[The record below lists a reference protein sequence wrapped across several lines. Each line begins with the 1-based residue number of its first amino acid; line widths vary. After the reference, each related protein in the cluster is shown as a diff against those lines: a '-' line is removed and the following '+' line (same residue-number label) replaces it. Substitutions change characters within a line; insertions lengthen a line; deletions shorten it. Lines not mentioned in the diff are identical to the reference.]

1 MTSIRVGIAGTSW
14 WADAMYLPALKG
26 NVGAEVVAACGRNP
40 QRAEDFAQR
49 WGIPNY
55 YIDYQ
60 TMLNEA
66 ELDAVI
72 ISTGNDTHAPFT
84 LAALEKGIPVLCEK
98 PLGLNYA
105 ESLKM
110 TKLAEEAE
118 LVNLVPFTYSFMPT
132 ARYLKHLI
140 DDGFIGKPY
149 HCNLRYYTG
158 YRRKTEYTWRLN
170 AAEAGSGALGDIGS
184 HFIYLAQWMIGPV
197 SAVSCRLGSPIDRP
211 AKMPDGKP
219 FVPTDDTAMV
229 MLEFANGAQGMIH
242 ATTVCYEDSPFGQT
256 HHMEFHGSEGTLYS
270 VTDWDKIQSVRGAK
284 VGEGLPHELPIP
296 DDIWG
301 KARRDT
307 VHNTYRDVFRQE
319 GHMIGDFIEGVR
331 TGKAVR
337 PDFAAGTEVQR
348 ILDAA
353 LMSHQQ
359 NRRVLIE
366 EIN

>member
-55 YIDYQ
+55 YTDYQ

-105 ESLKM
+105 EALKM
-110 TKLAEEAE
+110 TKLAEETK

-132 ARYLKHLI
+132 TRYLKHLI

-158 YRRKTEYTWRLN
+158 YRRKAEYTWRLN

-197 SAVSCRLGSPIDRP
+197 SAVSCRLGSPIDRS
-211 AKMPDGKP
+211 ATMPDGKP

-242 ATTVCYEDSPFGQT
+242 ATTV
-256 HHMEFHGSEGTLYS
+256 
-270 VTDWDKIQSVRGAK
+270 
-284 VGEGLPHELPIP
+284 
-296 DDIWG
+296 
-301 KARRDT
+301 
-307 VHNTYRDVFRQE
+307 
-319 GHMIGDFIEGVR
+319 
-331 TGKAVR
+331 
-337 PDFAAGTEVQR
+337 
-348 ILDAA
+348 
-353 LMSHQQ
+353 
-359 NRRVLIE
+359 
-366 EIN
+366 